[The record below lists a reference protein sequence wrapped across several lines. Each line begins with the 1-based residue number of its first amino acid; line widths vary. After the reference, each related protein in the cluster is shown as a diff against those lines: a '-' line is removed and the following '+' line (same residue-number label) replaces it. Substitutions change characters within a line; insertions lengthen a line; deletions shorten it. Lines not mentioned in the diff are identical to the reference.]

1 MQTENPLLVQ
11 PIPKLIRQI
20 GVPVATGVLF
30 NSLYQIVDTFYAGT
44 ISKEAIAA
52 LALSFPIYFI
62 IIGVAAGLATGTS
75 ALIGNSLGAGKQ
87 EEACHIA
94 GQGLVLTSIL
104 SVVVALVGLAASP
117 TLFGILGASG
127 DELDM
132 NMSYITPIFQG
143 TIFYNLVF
151 MFNGALSSQ
160 GNTRPFRNFL
170 FFGFVVNIVLDPWF
184 INGGLGVKPMGIAGV
199 GVATVLVE
207 AIGAVYLGITA
218 YRTQLFS
225 IFRWDMLLPRLS
237 LIRQIV
243 WQGLPPALDLSTVSV
258 GGFVLTYFVSRFGTD
273 AVAAYGI
280 GFRIDGL
287 IWIPLFGLDIAT
299 LTLVSQSNGAQ
310 RFDRMWSAFYTATR
324 YGLLLMVFS
333 GVLVFIFARPLVGIF
348 TDDPNIIE
356 MGTVYIRISA
366 VALPSRPLGFI
377 GFAALRGIKRPLLP
391 MFMSMA
397 RMIVLPAICLYI
409 FIDLLGGGLLTIWW
423 TVVFIT
429 TGTGLAALYAVIK
442 LMPRPEAAPQPTA

>member
-1 MQTENPLLVQ
+1 MSANNPLLIQ

-20 GVPVATGVLF
+20 GVPVATGILF
-30 NSLYQIVDTFYAGT
+30 NSLFQIVDTFYAGT

-75 ALIGNSLGAGKQ
+75 ALIGNSLGANRQ

-94 GQGLVLTSIL
+94 SQGLVLTSIL
-104 SVVVALVGLAASP
+104 SVGVAVVGLAASP

-127 DELDM
+127 DDLDM

-151 MFNGALSSQ
+151 MFNGALSAQ

-170 FFGFVVNIVLDPWF
+170 FFGFVVNIFLDPWF
-184 INGGLGVKPMGIAGV
+184 INGGWGIKPMGISGV

-207 AIGAVYLGITA
+207 AIGAIYLGVTA
-218 YRTQLFS
+218 FHTQLFT
-225 IFRWDMLLPRLS
+225 IFRRGMLFPRS
-237 LIRQIV
+237 NVMRQII

-258 GGFVLTYFVSRFGTD
+258 GGFVLTYFISRFGTD

-280 GFRIDGL
+280 ASRIDGL

-299 LTLVSQSNGAQ
+299 LTLVSQSNGAR
-310 RFDRMWSAFYTATR
+310 RFDRAWSAFNTAIR
-324 YGLLLMVFS
+324 YGLILMMFS
-333 GVLVFIFARPLVGIF
+333 GVLVFIFARPLVEIF
-348 TDDPNIIE
+348 TNDPIIIDI
-356 MGTVYIRISA
+356 GTVYIRISA
-366 VALPSRPLGFI
+366 VALPSRPLSFI

-391 MFMSMA
+391 MFMSIT
-397 RMIVLPAICLYI
+397 RMIVLPVICLYI
-409 FIDLLGGGLLTIWW
+409 FIELLEGGLLTIWW

-429 TGTGLAALYAVIK
+429 IGTGLAALYAVIK
-442 LMPRPEAAPQPTA
+442 LMPRRSQ